1 MFWQSKPT
9 IQTEKYMN
17 NFKFKTPELLAPAGD
32 RERFDKALEFGA
44 DAIYVGGAEFG
55 MRAAPSNFT
64 FEQLADAVETAHK
77 KDVKV
82 YLTVNTVPNNNEIRR
97 LPDFLRQAQEANV
110 DALIISDLGTM
121 NLAKKYAPDTEIH
134 ISTQAGITNFETANV
149 YYSLGAKRIVTAREV
164 SLEDIVDIRA
174 NIPDDM
180 DIECFVHGAMCMSF
194 SGRCLISNYLTARD
208 ANKGDCAQ
216 PCRWKYHLMEETRPG
231 EYFPVFEDEHGS
243 YIMNSRDMCMIEH
256 IPEMVKAGITSFK
269 IEGRAKSAYYTSVI
283 TNAYRAAIDGF
294 LKNPVDDYVPEQWI
308 IDEIRKISYREYC
321 TGFYYGRPQDDAQM
335 FYDGGYKREWNVAG
349 EIIASDG
356 KTVTGILRNRFYEGD
371 ELEVMQA
378 GQKPFNVTVTNL
390 TDENGER
397 IDNAPHPMMKFS
409 FECNG
414 VHEGA
419 ILRKKL

>member
-1 MFWQSKPT
+1 
-9 IQTEKYMN
+9 MN
-17 NFKFKTPELLAPAGD
+17 DFKFKVPELLAPAGD

-64 FEQLADAVETAHK
+64 FDQLADAVKAAHK
-77 KDVKV
+77 KNVKV
-82 YLTVNTVPNNNEIRR
+82 YLTVNTVPNNDEIRK
-97 LPDFLRQAQEANV
+97 LPDFISQAQQCGV
-110 DALIISDLGTM
+110 DAFIISDLGTM
-121 NLAKKYAPDTEIH
+121 NIAKKYAPDTEIH

-149 YYSLGAKRIVTAREV
+149 YYSLGAKRIVTAREL
-164 SLEDIVDIRA
+164 SLETIADIRA
-174 NIPDDM
+174 NIPSDM

-269 IEGRAKSAYYTSVI
+269 IEGRAKSAYYTAVI
-283 TNAYRAAIDGF
+283 TNAYRAAIDGY
-294 LKNPVDDYVPEQWI
+294 LKNPCDSYVPEQWI
-308 IDEIRKISYREYC
+308 IDEVRKVSYREYC

-335 FYDGGYKREWNVAG
+335 FYDGGYKREWNVAA
-349 EIIASDG
+349 EIIESDG
-356 KTVTGILRNRFYEGD
+356 KTVTGILRNRFFEGD
-371 ELEVMQA
+371 ELEVMQLN
-378 GQKPFNVTVTNL
+378 QKPFNVKVFNL
-390 TDENGER
+390 TDENGEK
-397 IDNAPHPMMKFS
+397 IDNAPHPMMKFT
-409 FECNG
+409 FECEG
-414 VHEGA
+414 VNKGA